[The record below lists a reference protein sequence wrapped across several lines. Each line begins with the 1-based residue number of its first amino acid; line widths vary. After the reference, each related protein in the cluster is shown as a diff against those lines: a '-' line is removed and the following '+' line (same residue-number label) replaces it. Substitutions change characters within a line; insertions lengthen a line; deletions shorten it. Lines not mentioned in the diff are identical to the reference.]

1 MKYLK
6 LNISNDFYVKIID
19 DFNNLHFRFSEQTD
33 TFHIDFNGSPNE
45 RYEGMIECS
54 REEFDENYKKVV
66 EKLNKLSSK

>member
-6 LNISNDFYVKIID
+6 LKMNNFYVKIID
-19 DFNNLHFRFSEQTD
+19 EHNNLHFRFNDATD
-33 TFHIDFNGSPNE
+33 TFAIDFNGSPNVAYKE
-45 RYEGMIECS
+45 MIECT